1 MSPLKQTNSLPTD
14 TKVCVFDAM
23 RGFRLIQRQTIQTP
37 RFMKWVETVKIY
49 FEHLS
54 ENTLNAVLNDYS
66 PGQEN
71 IFKRIAYKV

>member
-1 MSPLKQTNSLPTD
+1 
-14 TKVCVFDAM
+14 
-23 RGFRLIQRQTIQTP
+23 
-37 RFMKWVETVKIY
+37 MKWVETVKIY
-49 FEHLS
+49 FEHPS